1 MEGKDSISIGPWQAA
16 TTSYLAHISVQ
27 KVPIKPHPE
36 CQLAS
41 FITKKKTKQKQN
53 MSLATQTFAAHGL
66 SLHCLICPSAEDH

>member
-27 KVPIKPHPE
+27 RVPIKPHPE

-41 FITKKKTKQKQN
+41 FNKKN
-53 MSLATQTFAAHGL
+53 VSRATQTFAAHGL
-66 SLHCLICPSAEDH
+66 SLHCLICPSADDH